1 MTMVALPS
9 LSEHLLQLAAR
20 ATERAH
26 ASPFGAEI
34 TAEPARWHVIVTEPN
49 RETTAAGHLIGRGFG
64 TYLPEYDEMVITRGR
79 KRVLHQKMFPGY
91 LFVFVWAIE
100 RQWRRMAACTGV
112 ARMLLNGDR
121 PAIVPDTI
129 INEIQVEE
137 FNQLVNNTSLLASE
151 PGKRKR
157 LKRWERDLQKNT
169 SAELAQTGSTFRV
182 STKSYFAG
190 LGNCDPV
197 TRNSTLRRALGM
209 E

>member
-1 MTMVALPS
+1 MTMATLPL
-9 LSEHLLQLAAR
+9 LSEHLMELAAR

-26 ASPFGAEI
+26 ANPYGVEI
-34 TAEPARWHVIVTEPN
+34 TPEPARWHVLVTEPN
-49 RETTAAGHLIGRGFG
+49 REATAAGHLIGRGFG
-64 TYLPEYDEMVITRGR
+64 TYLPEYDQVAVTRGR

-112 ARMLLNGDR
+112 SRVLLQGER
-121 PAIVPDTI
+121 PAVVPDTI
-129 INEIQVEE
+129 INEIQIEE

-169 SAELAQTGSTFRV
+169 SAELAQIGSTFRV

-190 LGNCDPV
+190 IGNCDPV
-197 TRNSTLRRALGM
+197 TRNSTLWRALRM
-209 E
+209 D